1 MKIIISNLSRVILT
15 TTNKLKFNNYYKINL
30 KRMSEITQTKEGLP
44 HGTLLGIA
52 STGICGYN
60 SNYQHIIDDNPDKP
74 YDHISYVRDSRG
86 RLHVAGHKW
95 QCVEFARRWW
105 MSELDVKLPG
115 VPRACDIFTTLTKV
129 KCLAS
134 EKITYVALR
143 MYSQDEST
151 IRPEVHDAV
160 IWKKTEKAPVGHIA
174 IVSEVTD
181 TYVRVAEQNVEN
193 DIMWKGGTYTREFPL
208 ERNTETGA
216 WSIKDDEDPIL
227 GWVRVDKQ
235 SNEAPPVWIP
245 PETNQLEVNGIYD
258 DVVFDALSRFVG
270 SGSPSN
276 FTPEERIKWG
286 PFFAR
291 ITDYSLGGFLNTHLP
306 ETYPLLIAPW
316 KGFGTEEFDRE
327 PLIRK
332 FQTFLNMYPE
342 ITGVGEDLVV
352 EVNGV
357 WDEATTK
364 ALQNMLNKV
373 HTTDEFDSAI
383 EYYRP

>member
-1 MKIIISNLSRVILT
+1 
-15 TTNKLKFNNYYKINL
+15 
-30 KRMSEITQTKEGLP
+30 
-44 HGTLLGIA
+44 
-52 STGICGYN
+52 
-60 SNYQHIIDDNPDKP
+60 
-74 YDHISYVRDSRG
+74 
-86 RLHVAGHKW
+86 
-95 QCVEFARRWW
+95 
-105 MSELDVKLPG
+105 
-115 VPRACDIFTTLTKV
+115 
-129 KCLAS
+129 
-134 EKITYVALR
+134 

-151 IRPEVHDAV
+151 IRPEVHDAI

-181 TYVRVAEQNVEN
+181 DYIRVAEQNVEN
-193 DIMWKGGTYTREFPL
+193 DIMWKGGTYTRQFPL
-208 ERNTETGA
+208 ERNSETGA

-227 GWVRVDKQ
+227 GWVRVDKN
-235 SNEAPPVWIP
+235 SNEAPPVWVP

-258 DVVFDALSRFVG
+258 DVVFDALSKFVG
-270 SGSPSN
+270 SGSPST
-276 FTPEERIKWG
+276 FTEEERVKWG

-316 KGFGTEEFDRE
+316 KGFGNDQFDRS

-352 EVNGV
+352 EVNGI
-357 WDEATTK
+357 WDVPTIK

-383 EYYRP
+383 EYYRPT